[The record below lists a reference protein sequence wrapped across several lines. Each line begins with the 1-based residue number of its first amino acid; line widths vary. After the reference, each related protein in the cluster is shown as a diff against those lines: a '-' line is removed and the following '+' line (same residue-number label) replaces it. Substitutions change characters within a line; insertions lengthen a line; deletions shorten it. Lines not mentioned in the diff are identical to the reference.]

1 LRWSLAT
8 RVVLDAS
15 VCALMLLMLRLD
27 VLMTFQ
33 EEENADENN
42 SGASE

>member
-1 LRWSLAT
+1 M
-8 RVVLDAS
+8 VLDAS

-27 VLMTFQ
+27 VPMTLQ
-33 EEENADENN
+33 DEKENADENN